1 MVAKLLLVMMKKGAI
16 GVVNVIK
23 EKLRIENIIN
33 ATLKPSADYRLDD
46 FLIDDKALKTEGEG
60 RNLVYVLNNRT
71 Y

>member
-1 MVAKLLLVMMKKGAI
+1 MMKKGAI

-33 ATLKPSADYRLDD
+33 DKLKPSVDYRLDD

-60 RNLVYVLNNRT
+60 RNLIYVLSNRT